1 MKSAYSYIRE
11 LWHKPKENLG
21 EEWKRRLIE
30 WRATD
35 AIERVERPL
44 RLDKARALGYK
55 AKTGFSILRVRLV
68 RGGRKRE
75 KRRKGRRSKRQTNKL
90 TLKMNYQ
97 WVAEQRAARKYV
109 NLEVLNSY
117 WIAKDGKYYWFEV
130 IMVDPQRP
138 EIQNDPKMSW
148 ISEHRARAYRGLT
161 SAAKKSRGLRNKG
174 LRALKVRPSLRA
186 HDRKGK

>member
-1 MKSAYSYIRE
+1 MKSMYAYLRE
-11 LWHKPKENLG
+11 IWEKPKENLG
-21 EEWKRRLIE
+21 EEWKRRLVE
-30 WRATD
+30 WRASD
-35 AIERVERPL
+35 AIVRVERPL

-55 AKTGFSILRVRLV
+55 AKKGFVMLRVRLV

-97 WVAEQRAARKYV
+97 WVAEQRAAKKYP

-130 IMVDPQRP
+130 IMVDSQRP
-138 EIQNDPKMSW
+138 EIKNDKNLEWMQFSKG
-148 ISEHRARAYRGLT
+148 RTFRGLT
-161 SAAKKSRGLRNKG
+161 SAARKSRGLRNKG
-174 LRALKVRPSLRA
+174 MRAIKIRPSLRA
-186 HDRKGK
+186 HDRRGK

>member
-1 MKSAYSYIRE
+1 MYAYLRE
-11 LWHKPKENLG
+11 IWEKPKENLG
-21 EEWKRRLIE
+21 EEWKRRLVE
-30 WRATD
+30 WRASD
-35 AIERVERPL
+35 AIVRVERPL

-55 AKTGFSILRVRLV
+55 AKKGFVMLRVRLV

-97 WVAEQRAARKYV
+97 WVAEQRAAKKYP

-130 IMVDPQRP
+130 IMVDSQRP
-138 EIQNDPKMSW
+138 EIKNDKNLEWMQFSKG
-148 ISEHRARAYRGLT
+148 RTFRGLT
-161 SAAKKSRGLRNKG
+161 SAARKSRGLRNKG
-174 LRALKVRPSLRA
+174 MRAIKIRPSLRA
-186 HDRKGK
+186 HDRRGK